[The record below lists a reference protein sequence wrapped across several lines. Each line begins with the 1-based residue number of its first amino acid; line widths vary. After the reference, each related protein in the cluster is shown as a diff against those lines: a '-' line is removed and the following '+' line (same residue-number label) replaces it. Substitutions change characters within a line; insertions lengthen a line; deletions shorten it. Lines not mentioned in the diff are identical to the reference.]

1 MFRTRKSLKQ
11 YKKSAKISNGC
22 PFCEPNIKDRIIV
35 KHGIGAMVTKN
46 DFGYSIWEG
55 REVIE
60 HLLVVPHRHVANYT
74 NLTTE
79 EKAEIFD
86 IISEY
91 EAGGYDVYA
100 RGAGSV
106 QKTVPAHQHTHLI
119 KTRGSPAKL
128 IFFMKKPYYLIKF

>member
-11 YKKSAKISNGC
+11 YKKTAKNSNGC

-35 KHGIGAMVTKN
+35 SNGKAAMLTKN

-55 REVIE
+55 REVVE
-60 HLLVVPHRHVANYT
+60 HLLVVPHRHVANFK
-74 NLTTE
+74 NLTTK
-79 EKAEIFD
+79 EKPEI
-86 IISEY
+86 IELISEY
-91 EAGGYDVYA
+91 EAKGYDVYA

-119 KTRGSPAKL
+119 KTKGSPAKL
-128 IFFMKKPYYLIKF
+128 LLFIKKPYYLIKF